1 MVLRFGWVFL
11 VISLLSGM
19 VMIGVGHSCLGQSH
33 RQSTGKQQCQR
44 DQPNSDQGGW
54 HRIEVLNRGRP

>member
-19 VMIGVGHSCLGQSH
+19 VMIGVGFPCLGQSH
-33 RQSTGKQQCQR
+33 CQSTGKQHCQR

-54 HRIEVLNRGRP
+54 HRIEVLDRGRP

>member
-19 VMIGVGHSCLGQSH
+19 VMIGVGYPCLG
-33 RQSTGKQQCQR
+33 
-44 DQPNSDQGGW
+44 
-54 HRIEVLNRGRP
+54 